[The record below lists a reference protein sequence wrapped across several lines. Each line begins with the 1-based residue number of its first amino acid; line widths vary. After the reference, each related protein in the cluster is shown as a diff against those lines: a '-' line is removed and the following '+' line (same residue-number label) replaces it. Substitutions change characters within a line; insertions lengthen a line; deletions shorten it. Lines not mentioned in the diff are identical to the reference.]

1 MKKIVA
7 KDIAKITGYSPAA
20 VTRAFKKGAPIS
32 PEMRAEILRVS
43 KELGYMPPSARS
55 VADLSAGTIT
65 LVTGNLQNPFY
76 PAVSAAF
83 SQAFQQQGKRL
94 VLHSTPPD
102 HDVDAVMEQVLDYR
116 PEATIVTSTR
126 MSSKIAAA
134 CRANDMPVILFNR
147 VQPDLGMMAVT
158 CDNYGGGRLAA
169 ERLIARGRRR
179 IALLGGL
186 ADTSTHLE
194 RVAGFKDRL
203 RESGIALQNTLCGH
217 YSFGPSFEAVT
228 ELLRGPQPV
237 DALFCL
243 NDIMA
248 ISAINA
254 AHRIGARIPDDLAV
268 IGFDDIPMASW
279 PIYDLTTIQQPIDL
293 MVKETLDL
301 IDTTTRDPS
310 GRGDIRVTPAK
321 LVERG
326 SA

>member
-7 KDIAKITGYSPAA
+7 KDIAEITGYSPAA
-20 VTRAFKKGAPIS
+20 VTRAFQKGAPIA

-43 KELGYMPPSARS
+43 KELDYMPPSARS
-55 VADLSAGTIT
+55 VADLSAGTVT

-94 VLHSTPPD
+94 VLHCTPPD
-102 HDVDAVMEQVLDYR
+102 HDVDAVMEQVLDYK

-158 CDNYGGGRLAA
+158 CDNYGGGRMAA
-169 ERLIARGRRR
+169 ERLINGGRRR

-194 RVAGFKDRL
+194 RAAGFKDRL
-203 RESGIALQNTLCGH
+203 HESGISLQNTLCGH
-217 YSFGPSFEAVT
+217 YRFGPSFDAVT
-228 ELLRGPQPV
+228 ELLQGPQPA

-254 AHRIGARIPDDLAV
+254 AHHIGAQIPEDLAV

-279 PIYDLTTIQQPIDL
+279 PIYDLTTVQQPIDL
-293 MVKETLDL
+293 MVKETLNL
-301 IDTTTRDPS
+301 IDATTREPS
-310 GRGDIRVTPAK
+310 DRGDIRVTPVK